1 MGLAGEASAIY
12 DYLSAATTT
21 TTTINIAAVAVAI
34 NNHKNVKD
42 SCEEKDTKAKAT
54 ATIKCNQRVALIAQ
68 FDFDLGLTH

>member
-21 TTTINIAAVAVAI
+21 TINIAAVAVAVAI
-34 NNHKNVKD
+34 NNSKNVKD
-42 SCEEKDTKAKAT
+42 SCEEKDTK

>member
-21 TTTINIAAVAVAI
+21 TINIAAVAVAI
-34 NNHKNVKD
+34 NNRKNVKD
-42 SCEEKDTKAKAT
+42 SCEEKDTKAT